1 MSHKRFVV
9 INGDDF
15 GLSSTVNHAIIE
27 AHDRGILTSAS
38 LMVTGQAFNEAVA
51 LAKTRPKLGIGLH
64 LVLTCGQSAL
74 PPDQISHLVDSAG
87 HFSNR
92 ATLAGLHYQF
102 SRAARRELPL
112 EIRAQLEKFRTT
124 GLPLSHVDGH
134 LHLHSH
140 PIVLRHLVKLA
151 DEFQIRVIRLPY
163 EQLRMNLALDRSN
176 LFDKLIRSLI
186 FTPLRRYGERLL
198 KLRGIQFVDR
208 VYGLLQSGRVTE
220 DYLLSLIPQ
229 IQADFVEIYSHPEK
243 AIPAESIVQSSGE
256 AELKALLSDRVSA
269 LLNQSGLTLTNYLDQ
284 PTRTSR

>member
-1 MSHKRFVV
+1 M
-9 INGDDF
+9 
-15 GLSSTVNHAIIE
+15 
-27 AHDRGILTSAS
+27 
-38 LMVTGQAFNEAVA
+38 
-51 LAKTRPKLGIGLH
+51 
-64 LVLTCGQSAL
+64 
-74 PPDQISHLVDSAG
+74 VDSVG

-102 SRAARRELPL
+102 SRAARRELLL

-124 GLPLSHVDGH
+124 GLTLSHVDGH

-140 PIVLRHLVKLA
+140 PVVLRHLVKLA
-151 DEFQIRVIRLPY
+151 AEFQIRVIRLPY

-198 KLRGIQFVDR
+198 KLHGIQVVDR

-220 DYLLSLIPQ
+220 DYLLGLIPQ

-243 AIPAESIVQSSGE
+243 AILAEFIVQSSGE

-269 LLNQSGLTLTNYLDQ
+269 LLNQSGLILTNYSDR
-284 PTRTSR
+284 PTKTSR